1 MRYSTKSDQP
11 QPSPVPSSRERTPRP
26 FDAVCGP
33 EHQCQHGPLSPTLS
47 PSELAVSHRYGG
59 WTPGPFGGTA
69 ENGRNPCVF
78 GLRTLRSGGRN
89 TIEAVAKD
97 LLQNAVFLG
106 FLCPPVSSQ
115 KDMGHCQLPWGE
127 GRDEGEQA
135 VRR

>member
-1 MRYSTKSDQP
+1 M
-11 QPSPVPSSRERTPRP
+11 
-26 FDAVCGP
+26 
-33 EHQCQHGPLSPTLS
+33 
-47 PSELAVSHRYGG
+47 SHRYGG